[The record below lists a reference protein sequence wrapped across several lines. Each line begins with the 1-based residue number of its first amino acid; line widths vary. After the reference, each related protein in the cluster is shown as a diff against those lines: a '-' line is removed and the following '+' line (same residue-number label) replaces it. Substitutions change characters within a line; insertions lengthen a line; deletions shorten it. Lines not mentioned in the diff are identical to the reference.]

1 MIPTD
6 SLTDPTVRAVVSA
19 INAGDREAFF
29 ALLAAD
35 VTLSDDGTDRNLHEW
50 IDREIFDAGGH
61 MEVETQSAD
70 GRSLA
75 ATFRNDV
82 WGEMHTRWLFVID
95 GGGVVTRMETG
106 QA

>member
-1 MIPTD
+1 MIPTE

-19 INAGDREAFF
+19 INAGDRDAFL
-29 ALLAAD
+29 ALLADDA
-35 VTLSDDGTDRNLHEW
+35 TLSDDGTDRNLHEW
-50 IDREIFDAGGH
+50 IDREIFEAGGH
-61 MEVETQSAD
+61 MRVETQSAD

-82 WGEMHTRWLFVID
+82 WGEMRTRWLFVID
-95 GGGVVTRMETG
+95 DEGVVTRMETG